1 MQNKV
6 TQQIFKGRANR
17 KTQDELWFFSLN
29 LIRFKIIICR
39 VKKGIEFWTKPKIA
53 CIPTKRSAV
62 AILILK

>member
-39 VKKGIEFWTKPKIA
+39 VKKGIEF
-53 CIPTKRSAV
+53 
-62 AILILK
+62 